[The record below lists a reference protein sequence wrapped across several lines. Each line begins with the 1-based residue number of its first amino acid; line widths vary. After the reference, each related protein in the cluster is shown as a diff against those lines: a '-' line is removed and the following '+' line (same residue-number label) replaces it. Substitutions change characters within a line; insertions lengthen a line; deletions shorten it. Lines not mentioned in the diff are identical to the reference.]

1 MRYRKANRSVTL
13 VTCENRESNYK
24 HSRRVQRGILQMR
37 KVILFA
43 VVALALTGVGAWIG
57 VRAFTPTG
65 AIAGASDQPPV
76 MMTGAKGS
84 PVSHY
89 DDYDLVV
96 H

>member
-1 MRYRKANRSVTL
+1 MRNALFVAAFTAL
-13 VTCENRESNYK
+13 VLIS
-24 HSRRVQRGILQMR
+24 I
-37 KVILFA
+37 
-43 VVALALTGVGAWIG
+43 GAWIG

-65 AIAGASDQPPV
+65 AIAGASDQLPV

-84 PVSHY
+84 PTSHY